1 MIVADDELHII
12 DLKYGQGIVVEA
24 ERNPQMMLYAL
35 GALNIFDGLYDIR
48 TVSMTIYQPRRE
60 NISTWSI
67 SVADLKDWGRKHTEA
82 PGRPC
87 LSGKG

>member
-1 MIVADDELHII
+1 MADDELHII

-24 ERNPQMMLYAL
+24 EHNPQMMLYAL

-60 NISTWSI
+60 DISTWSI
-67 SVADLKDWGRKHTEA
+67 SVADLKDWAENTLKPLA
-82 PGRPC
+82 D
-87 LSGKG
+87 LAFQGKGD